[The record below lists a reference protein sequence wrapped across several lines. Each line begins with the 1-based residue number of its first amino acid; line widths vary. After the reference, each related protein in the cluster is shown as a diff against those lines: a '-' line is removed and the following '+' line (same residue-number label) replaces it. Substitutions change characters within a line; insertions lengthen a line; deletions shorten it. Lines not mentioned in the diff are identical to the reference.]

1 VALVRVYCGLA
12 SADRAAPAVDAD
24 GWLTAAVVDD
34 AGRLLDVC
42 EISDNPAGYARL
54 CTVLAERSGGPTA
67 VAIAADSDDHRLTML
82 LSAAGRALAIADD
95 DAVDDYAERF
105 ADDESADEMHSPPAE
120 RRAVG
125 LARALQAGA
134 LSAIALPTSRDLAG
148 LKGVLVAHAA
158 LVTGRHSAAVALR
171 EVLRELHPAALRAYP
186 DPAEPVPLA
195 VLDALPEPYSL
206 SAGTSGRNRD
216 SATTEAVVSDLASS
230 GVADAATIKEAIT
243 ALRVAIAETPRRGA
257 AHKASSAAIAETIR
271 QAVAAVRACDAACE
285 ALVSSLAERTKA
297 PASGLGIAAGEAG
310 RRSREQAA
318 PATRSRAGHRA
329 ATPEPEH
336 AAPERS
342 RAEVPTGRRAAREP
356 VVETAPPT
364 GRRSRS
370 QTAAEGAPAAA
381 RPAARTPALPPP
393 VAPAAAGPGYAASPL
408 DPLAPLAP
416 AASAAPAGAPLP
428 GAPLP
433 GAPLPGAPARSRP
446 PYGAPAGPPPPL
458 GMPAGPPPHGA
469 PAGPPPH
476 GMPAGPPPLG
486 MPAGP
491 PPHGAPAGPPPAA
504 PVSPPAW
511 VTGTGSN
518 RPVSVPPPPP
528 PGITPIVP
536 GQRPTLP
543 AADAGEPFRP
553 TLTPPAPPAPVSS
566 RATRAAE
573 GRQSVAAAVES
584 RSEALRAIRRRSV
597 DSTQERDSGSRQGAS
612 TAPTRQS
619 VAAAVE
625 GRSTARAGRRS
636 AEPADAERWADE
648 PAPAAR
654 YSATDYTVPVPTP
667 RPEQAAPGSR
677 GNWPLV
683 SSSEDRDGDVVAT
696 PGIGA
701 QGYQSE
707 VDVPAA
713 NLGMPSEL
721 DGPGAR
727 PERAGSLAGGRV
739 TPPWQA
745 DDLPPEPPALRL
757 VEPPPLADRALRE
770 DRASGARDI
779 TGDLG
784 PAGLSI
790 DILASNPEHGLEQPA
805 LRLVGTESLGNSNR
819 NGNGEWAAATN
830 GKRGGGT
837 RRAVAESPAADQ
849 ADGDLLI
856 FAEARSAWFVGHGEE
871 EPADW
876 DSIADFGWQAAAER
890 AARPAVGAETTAGL
904 PKRVPQANLLPGSPL
919 SSPDRPL
926 RIVRDAASIAA
937 HTSGYF
943 RGWRRGQ
950 EINGYAVG
958 GRPGRESAEGWDF
971 TRDTGTRY

>member
-12 SADRAAPAVDAD
+12 SADRTAPAVDAD

-42 EISDNPAGYARL
+42 EIGDNPAGYARL

-82 LSAAGRALAIADD
+82 LTAAGRALAIADD

-105 ADDESADEMHSPPAE
+105 ADDESADEMESPPAE

-134 LSAIALPTSRDLAG
+134 LSAVSLPAPRDLAG
-148 LKGVLVAHAA
+148 LKGILVAHAA

-195 VLDALPEPYSL
+195 VLDALPEPHSL
-206 SAGTSGRNRD
+206 SSGTAGRSRD
-216 SATTEAVVSDLASS
+216 SATTDAVVSDLAIA
-230 GVADAATIKEAIT
+230 GVADPATIKDAIT

-257 AHKASSAAIAETIR
+257 ANRAPDAAIAETIR

-285 ALVSSLAERTKA
+285 ALVASLTERAKMPA
-297 PASGLGIAAGEAG
+297 PG
-310 RRSREQAA
+310 RYASREQASSTAA
-318 PATRSRAGHRA
+318 PPAARSRAGHRA
-329 ATPEPEH
+329 PTSGPGH
-336 AAPERS
+336 AAPEPGG
-342 RAEVPTGRRAAREP
+342 AEESTGRRAAREP
-356 VVETAPPT
+356 IDTTPAPT

-370 QTAAEGAPAAA
+370 RTAAESGPAAP
-381 RPAARTPALPPP
+381 RPTAPPPVAPPP
-393 VAPAAAGPGYAASPL
+393 VAPAAAGPGPAYPAS
-408 DPLAPLAP
+408 PLAP
-416 AASAAPAGAPLP
+416 AASAAPAGSPVP
-428 GAPLP
+428 PRGAPP
-433 GAPLPGAPARSRP
+433 M
-446 PYGAPAGPPPPL
+446 PPL
-458 GMPAGPPPHGA
+458 GAPPAPPMPRRGAPTPPPMPPRDA
-469 PAGPPPH
+469 PTTPV
-476 GMPAGPPPLG
+476 
-486 MPAGP
+486 
-491 PPHGAPAGPPPAA
+491 AA
-504 PVSPPAW
+504 PISAPAW

-536 GQRPTLP
+536 DQYQSLP

-553 TLTPPAPPAPVSS
+553 TLTTAAMNSA
-566 RATRAAE
+566 RAARAAE

-584 RSEALRAIRRRSV
+584 RSEALRAIRRRSA
-597 DSTQERDSGSRQGAS
+597 DSTEERDLGSRQGTGAGTS
-612 TAPTRQS
+612 RQS

-625 GRSTARAGRRS
+625 GRGAARAGRRA
-636 AEPADAERWADE
+636 AEPGDADRWVDE
-648 PAPAAR
+648 AAPTAR
-654 YSATDYTVPVPTP
+654 YSATDYSVPVPTP
-667 RPEQAAPGSR
+667 RPDRPAPGSR

-683 SSSEDRDGDVVAT
+683 SQSDGRSGDAATT

-701 QGYQSE
+701 EGYPSE
-707 VDVPAA
+707 VDAPAA
-713 NLGMPSEL
+713 SLGLPSEL
-721 DGPGAR
+721 DGPAGR
-727 PERAGSLAGGRV
+727 PERIGELAGGRV

-745 DDLPPEPPALRL
+745 DDLPPEPPSLRL

-770 DRASGARDI
+770 DRRRGAADI

-784 PAGLSI
+784 PVSLSV
-790 DILASNPEHGLEQPA
+790 DLLSPPPTHPAAPPPEHPPDPPS
-805 LRLVGTESLGNSNR
+805 LRLVAPDGLGS
-819 NGNGEWAAATN
+819 GNGEWAGAAN
-830 GKRGGGT
+830 GKLSAP
-837 RRAVAESPAADQ
+837 RRAAAERPATLDES
-849 ADGDLLI
+849 DGDLLI

-876 DSIADFGWQAAAER
+876 NSIADFGWQAAAEQ
-890 AARPAVGAETTAGL
+890 AARPAVGAETSAGL

-919 SSPDRPL
+919 SAPDRPL

-958 GRPGRESAEGWDF
+958 GRPGRESAGGWDF
-971 TRDTGTRY
+971 SRDTGSRYDEEYG